1 MEKEQ
6 YEAIAAYDYS
16 LRKAATTKS
25 AFLLI
30 LNLNDI
36 EGALCSVGEDGEV
49 NIRELVAS
57 QGKAVIYSRIAEKIK
72 CNETEAY
79 TLWREQLRDVN
90 RKLEAYI
97 RNAERNYPVLQTADS
112 VLNCADLV
120 EMFEQDGNRIKDLL
134 RAVEA
139 MLRRNGV
146 DEDDLRILLS
156 GREASFA
163 PAEYTVRSFFDTE
176 APWLADDRFVTL
188 DPGTDPAL
196 LVQLGESILQE
207 LGNRSFGHDIDV
219 VCRVNIPNGN
229 DMPEKLIKIIAKEQ
243 QIKSMNDSEY
253 KVELFLTDRT
263 KLTLLIDGERIDF
276 SLRNRGI
283 YEGIYRVGLRMADK
297 QPELC
302 FQRADDSMEQ
312 AYIPISV

>member
-1 MEKEQ
+1 MEKEH
-6 YEAIAAYDYS
+6 YAAIAAYDYS
-16 LRKAATTKS
+16 LQKNETTKS
-25 AFLLI
+25 TFLLI
-30 LNLNDI
+30 LDLSEI
-36 EGALCSVGEDGEV
+36 EGALCTVSEDGNV
-49 NIRELVAS
+49 DIKELVAS
-57 QGKAVIYSRIAEKIK
+57 QGKATMFSRIAEKIK
-72 CNETEAY
+72 CNETETH
-79 TLWREQLRDVN
+79 TLWREQLRDIN
-90 RKLEAYI
+90 RKLEAHI
-97 RNAERNYPVLQTADS
+97 RNSERNYPVLQMKDS

-146 DEDDLRILLS
+146 DEDDLRILLC

-163 PAEYTVRSFFDTE
+163 PAEYTVRSFFCTD
-176 APWLADDRFVTL
+176 PWLADDRFVML

-207 LGNRSFGHDIDV
+207 LENRSFGHDIDV
-219 VCRVNIPNGN
+219 ICRVNISNGN
-229 DMPEKLIKIIAKEQ
+229 DMPEKLINIGAKEQ
-243 QIKSMNDSEY
+243 QIKSMNDPEY
-253 KVELFLTDRT
+253 KVELYLTDRT
-263 KLTLLIDGERIDF
+263 KLSLLIDGKRVRF

-283 YEGIYRVGLRMADK
+283 YEGVYRAGLRLADK

-312 AYIPISV
+312 IYIPISI